1 MLEKDPKSYSLLT
14 YGWVICLSV
23 FGGIVNYLRKIE
35 NDGTEKPKP
44 FVGINLLIEM
54 TISGFVGVITFW
66 LCEQADIA
74 PLLTAALVG
83 ISGNM
88 GSRTLMLFEDV
99 LKKKIL

>member
-1 MLEKDPKSYSLLT
+1 MLEKDPTSYSLLT
-14 YGWVICLSV
+14 YGWVVCLSV
-23 FGGIVNYLRKIE
+23 FGGIVNYLRKLE
-35 NDGTEKPKP
+35 CGDCDKLKPVNFGT
-44 FVGINLLIEM
+44 LLIEM

-66 LCEQADIA
+66 LCEQAAIA